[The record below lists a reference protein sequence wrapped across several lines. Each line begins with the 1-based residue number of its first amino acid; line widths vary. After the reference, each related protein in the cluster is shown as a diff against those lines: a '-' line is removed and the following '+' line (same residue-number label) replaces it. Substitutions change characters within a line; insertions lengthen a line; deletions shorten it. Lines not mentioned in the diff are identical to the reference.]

1 MNNKIFIT
9 LWMMLS
15 LFAFEA
21 RALSVTDD
29 AGQVIQLEHEAK
41 RIITL
46 APHIVEQLFA
56 IGAGE
61 RIVGT
66 VSYSD
71 YPEAA
76 NEIPLVGG
84 YDRFDMETI
93 LALKPDLII
102 GWQSGNSAEQIA
114 QLKSLG
120 ITLFLDEPR
129 RVDDI
134 PRTIERL
141 GIITG
146 EQQRATEVAQQFRD
160 GFYSLR
166 EKFRSK
172 SRVTLFYQLWHRPLM
187 TVNGQQI
194 INDIIN
200 QCGGENI
207 FKELSALTPVVSRE
221 AVIAADPEVIIT
233 SGMKD
238 ARPESH
244 DEWLQWGAMQAVS
257 RGHIYAIDPDIIH
270 RASPRML
277 KGAETICGFIDSA
290 R

>member
-1 MNNKIFIT
+1 
-9 LWMMLS
+9 MLS
-15 LFAFEA
+15 LFALEA

-71 YPEAA
+71 YPDAA

-160 GFYSLR
+160 GFDSLR

-207 FKELSALTPVVSRE
+207 FKELSALTPVISRE

-244 DEWLQWGAMQAVS
+244 DEWLQWGAMRAVS

>member
-1 MNNKIFIT
+1 MNNKFF
-9 LWMMLS
+9 LVLCLLPS
-15 LFAFEA
+15 LFVLDA

-29 AGQVIQLEHEAK
+29 AGQVIQLEREVK

-76 NEIPLVGG
+76 NDIPVVGG
-84 YDRFDMETI
+84 YDRFDMEAI

-102 GWQSGNSAEQIA
+102 GWQSGNSTEQIA
-114 QLKSLG
+114 QLQSLG
-120 ITLFLDEPR
+120 MTLFLDEPR

-146 EQQRATEVAQQFRD
+146 EQQRATEVAQHFRD
-160 GFYSLR
+160 GFGSLR
-166 EKFRSK
+166 EKFGSK

-194 INDIIN
+194 INDIII

-244 DEWLQWGAMQAVS
+244 DEWLQWGGMRAVS

>member
-1 MNNKIFIT
+1 MNNGFFLI
-9 LWMMLS
+9 LCLLPS
-15 LFAFEA
+15 LFVLEA

-29 AGQVIQLEHEAK
+29 VGQVVQLEREAK

-76 NEIPLVGG
+76 NKIPVVGG
-84 YDRFDMETI
+84 YDRFDMEAI

-102 GWQSGNSAEQIA
+102 GWQSGNSTEQIA

-120 ITLFLDEPR
+120 MTLFLDEPR
-129 RVDDI
+129 KVDDI

-146 EQQRATEVAQQFRD
+146 EQQRATEVAQHFRD
-160 GFYSLR
+160 GFDSLR
-166 EKFRSK
+166 ERFGSK

-221 AVIAADPEVIIT
+221 AVIAADPEIIIT

-244 DEWLQWGAMQAVS
+244 DEWLQWGAMRAVS

-270 RASPRML
+270 RASPRIL